1 MTIDFMDVGLKI
13 LKESTARELTS
24 KEQKM
29 YTKLTEWEGVAL
41 SKQTEVGV
49 ADESIDIQSDM

>member
-1 MTIDFMDVGLKI
+1 MVINYMDLGLKI
-13 LKESTARELTS
+13 LKESASRELTD

-49 ADESIDIQSDM
+49 ADESINM